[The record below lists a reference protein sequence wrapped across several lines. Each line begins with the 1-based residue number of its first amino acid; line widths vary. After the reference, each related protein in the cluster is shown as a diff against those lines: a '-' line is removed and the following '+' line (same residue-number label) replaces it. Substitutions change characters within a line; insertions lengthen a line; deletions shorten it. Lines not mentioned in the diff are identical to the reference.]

1 MTESVAVF
9 RASAKICAN
18 ILTPS
23 LKSFMKTIFS
33 LPTGSLQLHRYPLQ
47 KNEKLQA
54 WDATDEYL
62 IEQISAFELAPKSR
76 LLIFNDAFGALSGWA
91 KKNNHL
97 VYGVNDS
104 FLSQQSIALNLKNN
118 ELDEIIALSS
128 LDKLPDNIDLV
139 ILRLP
144 KSNRLLTWQLQQIAN
159 LNDFHH
165 PVIAGAKAK
174 DIHNSTLA
182 LFEAHLGKTT
192 TSLAKKKARLIF
204 CEKNNKLATLPEA
217 RIYFDVPEFDINITN
232 YPNVFSAER
241 LDIAAYLMLKHIPQA
256 KDIKHI
262 IDLGCGNGIL
272 AIQAA
277 RKNPQAHIRL
287 VDESHMAV
295 ASARENM
302 LANGIG
308 DDRFICQV
316 NNCLDNFERKSA
328 DLILCNPP
336 FHQSHTVTDHIAW
349 QMFSDAKKVLKEK
362 GKLVVIGNR
371 HLGYHAKL
379 KRFFGNARILA
390 SNTKFVIVEAIKY

>member
-1 MTESVAVF
+1 
-9 RASAKICAN
+9 
-18 ILTPS
+18 
-23 LKSFMKTIFS
+23 MKTIFS
-33 LPTGSLQLHRYPLQ
+33 LPTDSLQLHRYPLQ

-62 IEQISAFELAPKSR
+62 IEQISAFELAPRSR
-76 LLIFNDAFGALSGWA
+76 LLIFNDSFGALSGWA

-104 FLSQQSIALNLKNN
+104 LLSQQSIALNLKNN
-118 ELDEIIALSS
+118 GLDEITALSS
-128 LDKLPDNIDLV
+128 LDTLPNDIDLV
-139 ILRLP
+139 ILRVP
-144 KSNRLLTWQLQQIAN
+144 KSNRLLTWQLNQIAS
-159 LNDFHH
+159 LDGFHY

-174 DIHNSTLA
+174 DIHRSTLS
-182 LFEAHLGKTT
+182 LFETHLGKTT

-204 CEKNNKLATLPEA
+204 CKKEKQLATIPDQ
-217 RIYFDVPEFDINITN
+217 RVYFDVPEFNIHIAN
-232 YPNVFSAER
+232 YPNVFSAGQ
-241 LDIAAYLMLKHIPQA
+241 LDIAAYLMLEHIPQA

-308 DDRFICQV
+308 DDKFVCQL

-336 FHQSHTVTDHIAW
+336 FHQSHTVTEHIAW
-349 QMFSDAKKVLKEK
+349 QMFNDAKKVLKEK
-362 GKLVVIGNR
+362 GKLIVIGNR